1 MRPSIVIVEPHP
13 DMAAAF
19 EELLESAHFSPVVVP
34 HLHTLADVGDA
45 PAAIVVRVDL
55 DAPEHSPHEGLEQ
68 LPAGRPP
75 IVAIA
80 WTDDEIAEANRL
92 GCEVVLRAPEEVKRL
107 CKALV
112 EVTRDSA

>member
-1 MRPSIVIVEPHP
+1 MGRSIVIVETHP
-13 DMAAAF
+13 EMAAAF
-19 EELLESAHFSPVVVP
+19 EEVIACANFTPIVVAHLE
-34 HLHTLADVGDA
+34 TLADVA
-45 PAAIVVRVDL
+45 VTPVAIVVRIDL
-55 DAPEHSPHEGLEQ
+55 DAPAQSPHEGLEH

-107 CKALV
+107 CAALL
-112 EVTRDSA
+112 ELTD